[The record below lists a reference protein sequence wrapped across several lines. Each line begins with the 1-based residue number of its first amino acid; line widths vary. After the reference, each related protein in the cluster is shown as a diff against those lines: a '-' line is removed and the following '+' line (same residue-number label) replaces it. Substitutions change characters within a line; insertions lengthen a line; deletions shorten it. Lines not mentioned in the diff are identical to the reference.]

1 MITAYGLDDD
11 GQMSEQGLA
20 TAAFFA
26 LEVDVA
32 VAPRTEDEV
41 VTAVDQMRLSQF
53 PNHVNQA
60 VAYLNQINPQEW
72 ERILATPRQSG
83 IRGRS

>member
-1 MITAYGLDDD
+1 MIIAYTLDDN
-11 GQMSEQGLA
+11 GQVSEHGLA

-26 LEVDVA
+26 FEVDVE

-41 VTAVDQMRLSQF
+41 VTAVHQMRLSQF
-53 PNHVNQA
+53 PDHVNDA

-72 ERILATPRQSG
+72 ERILATPR
-83 IRGRS
+83 